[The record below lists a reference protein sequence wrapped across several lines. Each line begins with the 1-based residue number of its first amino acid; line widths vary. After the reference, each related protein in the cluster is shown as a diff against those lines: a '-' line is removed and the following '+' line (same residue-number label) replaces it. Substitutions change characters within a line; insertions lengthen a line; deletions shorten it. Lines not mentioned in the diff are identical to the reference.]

1 MSSLLMPDHA
11 ALFRVLEETC
21 VRRWGW
27 TVRSAAGPEDLLR
40 KLRALPSDLVVLVA
54 GLPDWPVAETLRAL
68 RAEAGAA
75 GARTLLLARPEDRPP
90 APTPAVDGPDA
101 VLQWPA
107 VPGALEAAIA
117 ALLREA
123 PRTAPRRSVPVPVRL
138 LGPTSSWRGRL
149 RNIGRG
155 GAFVS
160 LPQPLPLEAQVALSV
175 RLPGPAGGDLSA
187 RGVVVRQV
195 TADDASHRL
204 AGVAIRFTDL
214 DDASLDRLDRFLR
227 DEPSQAP
234 PPAERREPHP

>member
-40 KLRALPSDLVVLVA
+40 KLRALPSELVVLVA
-54 GLPDWPVAETLRAL
+54 GLPGWPIAPTLRAL

-75 GARTLLLARPEDRPP
+75 SARTLLLARPEDRPP
-90 APTPAVDGPDA
+90 AETPAVDSPDA

-107 VPGALEAAIA
+107 VPGALEAAIT
-117 ALLREA
+117 ALLRQV
-123 PRTAPRRSVPVPVRL
+123 PRAAARRSMPLPVRL
-138 LGPTSSWRGRL
+138 LGSTASWRGRL
-149 RNIGRG
+149 RDIGRG
-155 GAFVS
+155 GAFVA
-160 LPQPLPLEAQVALSV
+160 LPAPLPLEAQVEMSL
-175 RLPGPAGGDLSA
+175 RLPGPEGGDLSA

-227 DEPSQAP
+227 DEPSTAP
-234 PPAERREPHP
+234 PPAGRREPHP